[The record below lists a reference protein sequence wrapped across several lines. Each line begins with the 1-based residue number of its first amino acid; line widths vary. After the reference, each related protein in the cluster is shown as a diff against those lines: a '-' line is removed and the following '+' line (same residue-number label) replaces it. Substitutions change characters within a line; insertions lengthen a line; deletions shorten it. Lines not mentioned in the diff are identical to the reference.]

1 MNNTSAKLLG
11 NETGNLKLDKI
22 TQEKING
29 SDQLLTVIPV
39 LTNNKEEYSRI
50 LMSRINGVLRVV
62 VFSMY
67 PDKDIVTEHF
77 SGKIMIR
84 NLNGDFLNGF
94 HVENG
99 IYVTQ
104 YQIQKTTNNN
114 TKREGVVETP
124 SNAEKLT
131 GVTIIHNYRRP
142 NAATPWLYLY
152 NDLDDS
158 GGGFGNYSW
167 DSGSGG
173 GGGDGITAPTPEQII
188 DALTEKAKCLNALL
202 NENGNSF
209 VQKLLANFAGKSEFN
224 ITIISKDK
232 VTATDSQGNIKEING
247 RTLSPKGTEIVIE
260 ISTSKTNEHSALD
273 AARTILHEYIH
284 ADIFRKL
291 NTTSTVV
298 GDRAIDFKDTYDKY
312 GNQHGAMAALY
323 LNSMKEALKEFHKTA
338 LIDDYNKYTK
348 YYDEVPSDDFYE
360 ALAWGG
366 LRENNVKAWV
376 DLSADKKTAIE
387 NLSNRATLLSKDVP
401 CP

>member
-1 MNNTSAKLLG
+1 MYLYKISENNYEALIFEIFPDKNSKNSSQSIDG
-11 NETGNLKLDKI
+11 GDFNGYISSWDLK
-22 TQEKING
+22 NG
-29 SDQLLTVIPV
+29 FIKAAQFE
-39 LTNNKEEYSRI
+39 NNKVVQEGIVAMVSSASYNEQSKMVANPCSLCLDEEEPKGGGGSSSSPAI
-50 LMSRINGVLRVV
+50 LLRDVV
-62 VFSMY
+62 ITS
-67 PDKDIVTEHF
+67 
-77 SGKIMIR
+77 
-84 NLNGDFLNGF
+84 
-94 HVENG
+94 
-99 IYVTQ
+99 
-104 YQIQKTTNNN
+104 
-114 TKREGVVETP
+114 P
-124 SNAEKLT
+124 SSPPSSPPSFPPMT
-131 GVTIIHNYRRP
+131 YIPRGPSYGGVTNPSEYTNPPRGGGGS
-142 NAATPWLYLY
+142 
-152 NDLDDS
+152 S
-158 GGGFGNYSW
+158 GGGV
-167 DSGSGG
+167 
-173 GGGDGITAPTPEQII
+173 TAPAPVQII

-202 NENGNSF
+202 NKNGNSF
-209 VQKLLANFAGKSEFN
+209 VQKILSNFVGKSEFN

-376 DLSADKKTAIE
+376 DLPADKKTAIE